1 MIWNH
6 QLKFH
11 CVIVNKLFFVIVFLS
26 LSINTQTINAQIQ
39 QKKEPLVDVL
49 EYLESKHPY
58 KFNYLFK
65 TIDGVLVSYPP
76 ENSSFK
82 EVISFLEAHTKF
94 NFSILTDFVSI
105 TNKDTFFLCGHLKDV
120 ETKAPIVF
128 ATIQGENLSTTSDEN
143 GYFSL
148 EVKKKN
154 ETIIIRHLGYKLLK
168 RANRFFNI
176 ETCANIYLIPELI
189 KLQQVIL
196 SNYLTE
202 GINKL
207 NNGSFQINFSEFG
220 ILPGLIETDILQ
232 TIQALPGIHSV
243 DETVSNINI
252 RGGSNDENLLLWDGI
267 KMYQS
272 GHFFGL
278 ISIFNP
284 KMIDKA
290 ILTKNGT
297 RAHHSDGVSGTIEMH
312 TSDDINYDFKG
323 SIGLNFL
330 NLDVFA
336 DIPISKKSSL
346 QISARKGLSDF
357 FKTPTYNSYFDRI
370 QQDSELEMNTGNAIN
385 SNIEFY
391 FYDTGLRWLYQI
403 DSKNQIRLNLLTV
416 SNEINF
422 DENAILNG
430 IDESRRSSLV
440 QNSFAVGLFYKRIWN
455 NKFQTSLQIYET
467 DYKLKAVN
475 ANIILN
481 QRALQENKVSETGV
495 KVNTLYKVNE
505 RFSLLNGYQFIET
518 QVTNFDDVDNPIFS
532 LYIAEVLRT
541 HALYSQIKFLSKNK
555 KSTFTTGLR
564 TNYIPKLNKTL
575 FEPRLSFNQKINPYF
590 NFEIL
595 GEFKHQITSQ
605 VINFQNDFL
614 GIEERRWQLSNNT
627 DIPVI
632 QSKQISLGLQYNQN
646 GWLIN
651 GDGYFKRVDG
661 ITTQSQGFQNQY
673 LLARADGNYD
683 VFGFEFLLRKQFQ
696 NFNTWLSY
704 TYMDN
709 YYNFK
714 TLQKDT
720 FHTNFDF
727 TNALTIGTSY
737 TLRSFKFSAGLNWHS
752 GKPTTKPQPD
762 IPVSNNTINYEPANS
777 SRLSDYKRIDI
788 SSTYQFD
795 IFKSRAELGV
805 SILNLLN
812 HSNTINSYYKINNN
826 NNLENISQS
835 SLGFTPNVSFRVSF

>member
-1 MIWNH
+1 M
-6 QLKFH
+6 
-11 CVIVNKLFFVIVFLS
+11 NKLFFVFIFLS
-26 LSINTQTINAQIQ
+26 LSIGAQIHHE
-39 QKKEPLVDVL
+39 KVALIDVL

-58 KFNYLFK
+58 QFNYLFK
-65 TIDGVLVSYPP
+65 TIDGVSITYPP
-76 ENSSFK
+76 ENYSFK
-82 EVISFLEAHTKF
+82 EAISFLEAQTGF
-94 NFSILTDFVSI
+94 NFTIINNFVSI
-105 TNKDTFFLCGHLKDV
+105 NQNEGLICCGYLKDIDTRKPV
-120 ETKAPIVF
+120 AF
-128 ATIQGENLSTTSDEN
+128 ASITCKNSSSTSNEN
-143 GYFSL
+143 GYFEI
-148 EVKKKN
+148 EVKNKS
-154 ETIIIRHLGYKLLK
+154 EPIIISHLGYKLTK
-168 RANRFFNI
+168 RNHRFFSEDSCSDI
-176 ETCANIYLIPELI
+176 FLVP
-189 KLQQVIL
+189 KVVQLQQVVL
-196 SNYLTE
+196 SNYLVE
-202 GINKL
+202 GIHKL
-207 NNGSFQINFSEFG
+207 NNGSFEINFSEFG

-232 TIQALPGIHSV
+232 TVQALPGIYSV

-278 ISIFNP
+278 ISMFNP
-284 KMIDKA
+284 QMTNKA

-297 RAHHSDGVSGTIEMH
+297 AVDHSDGVSGTINMQ
-312 TSDDINYDFKG
+312 TSNNINNDFKG
-323 SIGLNFL
+323 SIGINFL
-330 NLDVFA
+330 NIDAFA
-336 DIPISKKSSL
+336 DIPSTEKSSL
-346 QISARKGLSDF
+346 QIAARKGLSEF
-357 FKTPTYNSYFDRI
+357 FKTPTYNSFYDRI
-370 QQDSELEMNTGNAIN
+370 IQDSELETSTSVIDN
-385 SNIEFY
+385 SDVEFE
-391 FYDTGLRWLYQI
+391 FYDTSLRWLYQI
-403 DSKNQIRLNLLTV
+403 DDKNQIRLNFLSV
-416 SNEINF
+416 ANELDF
-422 DENAILNG
+422 FENAMIDG
-430 IDESRRSSLV
+430 IPESRKSSLI
-440 QNSFAVGLFYKRIWN
+440 QNSLAGGLFYKRNWN
-455 NKFQTSLQIYET
+455 NRFQSTLQIYET
-467 DYKLKAVN
+467 DYKLKGVN
-475 ANIILN
+475 ANILER
-481 QRALQENKVSETGV
+481 QRAIQENKVSETSI
-495 KVNTLYKVNE
+495 KLNTLYTVNNQL
-505 RFSLLNGYQFIET
+505 SLLNGYQFTET
-518 QVTNFDDVDNPIFS
+518 QVINSDEVDNPVFN

-541 HALYSQIKFLSKNK
+541 HSLYSQLRFLTKNK
-555 KSTFTTGLR
+555 KSTLITGIR
-564 TNYIPKLNKTL
+564 ANYIPKLNAYL
-575 FEPRLSFNQKINPYF
+575 FEPRLSFNQKINTYF
-590 NFEIL
+590 DFEVL

-805 SILNLLN
+805 SILNLFN